1 VCPLHKTQL
10 AFVDSPWAPNTQLH
24 SNTPAVETLA
34 TVDVDELGSRR
45 DMQNT
50 NVYDNN
56 ALANEVEVNL
66 NILGALMLVG
76 FDGEVDGTDVV
87 IVYQS
92 GLR

>member
-1 VCPLHKTQL
+1 
-10 AFVDSPWAPNTQLH
+10 
-24 SNTPAVETLA
+24 
-34 TVDVDELGSRR
+34 
-45 DMQNT
+45 MQNT

-66 NILGALMLVG
+66 NMLAALMLVG

-87 IVYQS
+87 IIYQS

>member
-1 VCPLHKTQL
+1 
-10 AFVDSPWAPNTQLH
+10 
-24 SNTPAVETLA
+24 
-34 TVDVDELGSRR
+34 VDVDELGSRR

-66 NILGALMLVG
+66 NMLGALMLVG
-76 FDGEVDGTDVV
+76 FDGEVDGNDVV